1 VVVSGVQIG
10 GTLLHGLGQEAT
22 TKIIKD
28 FVSIACIEFLLIDA
42 GIQLVNL
49 QRNYAGMIYIAT
61 WQRSCF
67 VDGRFS

>member
-1 VVVSGVQIG
+1 MVSGVLIG

-42 GIQLVNL
+42 GIQLVKFTKELCWNDL
-49 QRNYAGMIYIAT
+49 YCHLAKELL
-61 WQRSCF
+61 C
-67 VDGRFS
+67 